1 MGRAKTQHCAVALY
15 EIRVVIA
22 CVRDV
27 QDNFVIT
34 PVCAVAVYN
43 RGRYAVERQPDTV
56 LVVDLD
62 LLHVV
67 LLVEKWLFLGLF
79 APVGQSC
86 TEPPRLE
93 TVGHIEG
100 DFLEFVAELGKLV
113 PQRRV

>member
-1 MGRAKTQHCAVALY
+1 MAWAGLKTQHCAIALY

-43 RGRYAVERQPDTV
+43 RGRYAVERQSDTV

-67 LLVEKWLFLGLF
+67 LLVK
-79 APVGQSC
+79 
-86 TEPPRLE
+86 
-93 TVGHIEG
+93 
-100 DFLEFVAELGKLV
+100 K
-113 PQRRV
+113 